1 MYSLIV
7 PIFTILFVLAGTIGT
22 QFVWSQSS
30 VNVSSTDISSENMTS
45 KINELL
51 ERMDLLIKSSEAS
64 PRDEVSEIQSD
75 YLSVIVF
82 MMGLSFVILTLYIIQ
97 EHKLSIF
104 TKRLLLISH
113 LSLMTPVTTILLYY
127 LIRKVLIG
135 EPDSLMVLTS
145 ILLIPVITSY
155 ILMVVKY
162 RHNV

>member
-1 MYSLIV
+1 M
-7 PIFTILFVLAGTIGT
+7 PIFIILFILAATIGT
-22 QFVWSQSS
+22 QLIWSQSS
-30 VNVSSTDISSENMTS
+30 INVSSTDISSENMTS

-51 ERMDLLIKSSEAS
+51 ERMDLLINSSEAS

-104 TKRLLLISH
+104 TKRLFLISH
-113 LSLMTPVTTILLYY
+113 LSLMTPVTIIILYY

-135 EPDSLMVLTS
+135 ESDSLMVLTS
-145 ILLIPVITSY
+145 VLLIPVSMSY

-162 RHNV
+162 RRNA

>member
-1 MYSLIV
+1 LYSLIV
-7 PIFTILFVLAGTIGT
+7 PIFIILFVLAGTIGT
-22 QFVWSQSS
+22 QFIWSQSS
-30 VNVSSTDISSENMTS
+30 VNVSGTDISSENMTS
-45 KINELL
+45 KFNELL

-64 PRDEVSEIQSD
+64 PRDEVSDIQSD

-113 LSLMTPVTTILLYY
+113 LSLMTPVTMILLYY

-162 RHNV
+162 RRNV

>member
-1 MYSLIV
+1 
-7 PIFTILFVLAGTIGT
+7 LAATIGT
-22 QFVWSQSS
+22 QLIWSQSS
-30 VNVSSTDISSENMTS
+30 INVSSTDISSENMTS

-51 ERMDLLIKSSEAS
+51 ERMDLLINSSEAS

-104 TKRLLLISH
+104 TKRLFLISH
-113 LSLMTPVTTILLYY
+113 LSLMTPVTIIILYY

-135 EPDSLMVLTS
+135 ESDSLMVLTS
-145 ILLIPVITSY
+145 VLLIPVSMSY

-162 RHNV
+162 RRNA

>member
-1 MYSLIV
+1 
-7 PIFTILFVLAGTIGT
+7 
-22 QFVWSQSS
+22 
-30 VNVSSTDISSENMTS
+30 MTS

-51 ERMDLLIKSSEAS
+51 DRMNLLVKSSEAS
-64 PRDEVSEIQSD
+64 PRDDVSVIQSD

-104 TKRLLLISH
+104 TKRLFLISH
-113 LSLMTPVTTILLYY
+113 LSLMTPVTVILLYY

-135 EPDSLMVLTS
+135 ESDPLMVLTS
-145 ILLIPVITSY
+145 ILLIPVIMSY

>member
-1 MYSLIV
+1 LYSPVV
-7 PIFTILFVLAGTIGT
+7 PIFIILFILAWTIGA
-22 QFVWSQSS
+22 QFIWSQSS
-30 VNVSSTDISSENMTS
+30 VNVSSTDISSGNMTS

-51 ERMDLLIKSSEAS
+51 DRMNLLVKSSEAS
-64 PRDEVSEIQSD
+64 PRDDVSVIQSD

-104 TKRLLLISH
+104 TKRLFLISH
-113 LSLMTPVTTILLYY
+113 LSLMTPVTVILLYY

-135 EPDSLMVLTS
+135 ESDPLMVLTS
-145 ILLIPVITSY
+145 ILLIPVIMSY

>member
-1 MYSLIV
+1 
-7 PIFTILFVLAGTIGT
+7 
-22 QFVWSQSS
+22 
-30 VNVSSTDISSENMTS
+30 
-45 KINELL
+45 
-51 ERMDLLIKSSEAS
+51 MDLLIKSSEAS
-64 PRDEVSEIQSD
+64 PRDEVSDIQSD